1 MIVSFLCLIGP
12 GAVTCLLRARGVHEG
27 AGGNRGCAEPG
38 SLGAH
43 RRHAPVIFIL
53 LEVLAYA
60 VIHMAITTILLYPSG
75 EAEIVVLPNGMP
87 AVRYGPAAL
96 LLSVMLAAAAGL
108 WGQPV
113 RALKAKGRGK
123 RIVMYAAA
131 AAAAV
136 GLLVFPAGSSP
147 AEFQSCT
154 VPVKLNH
161 AFCGDTELLRVSG
174 GEEPEYFI
182 ALHTLSKGLGLDCGV
197 EQAGLFRIRY
207 YLGNTVFSVNR
218 MTPDRNY
225 CLRGKELFISLACLR
240 GDEPF
245 LDIRVQD
252 APVLAD
258 GSSREI
264 IYIEYD
270 PKRFDP
276 GWAIDGT
283 DAADGSVEGAADGI
297 ITVSPV
303 QNFSQDDN
311 HGDFA
316 QDRNDGTRV
325 YVIDLQ
331 NMTDARLKNTG
342 RKVRYVMNS
351 NRKNKKIILINYT
364 GRHGGGPL
372 HAYELTKALLEQ
384 GFPAA
389 AVLSADIE
397 NGKAWKRLPLEKL
410 ILIPTYTSAA
420 SFLKNHLQFVLY
432 KKYRIRKAL
441 QSYEVTAVC
450 CPMCTFWTDPVSQL
464 FPRARKIVFCHD
476 PVLHAGESYAFAV
489 KLFGVNRAYRHA
501 DEIIVHTKK
510 FVAEVE
516 TRYHKTGHVHYL
528 PLGRHSYYRSVPA
541 KRTAVTYDPEKT
553 NYVFFGRISP
563 YKGLD
568 TLAEAY
574 RKVCSRCSDVT
585 LTIAGAGE
593 FSPYRAAYRRLKRV
607 TVINRWLAD
616 EEVESI
622 FQGEHL
628 IAVLPYADA
637 TQSGVLMVAM
647 DYGVPVI
654 ATDTG
659 GLGEQLEDGVTG
671 LLTDANDSS
680 QLARQMLRLKNDRE
694 LYQRICQN
702 MKEKLP
708 GMEWGAAAKLV
719 GRLCGNLD
727 GCLDEAEKECF

>member
-252 APVLAD
+252 EPVLAD

-303 QNFSQDDN
+303 QNFAQDDN
-311 HGDFA
+311 HGDFAQDDDHGDFA

-325 YVIDLQ
+325 YVMDLQ
-331 NMTDARLKNTG
+331 NMTDARLK
-342 RKVRYVMNS
+342 KSVR
-351 NRKNKKIILINYT
+351 
-364 GRHGGGPL
+364 
-372 HAYELTKALLEQ
+372 LLESFPDAYLLLEVRNQNNAQTEKWLRLCVQTAEKGASKAADRMIPIVSGETAFETVMGVYHWKDVVYDLRDLEQVSERDMVEFLYRQ
-384 GFPAA
+384 GIRTVAGDFKNTKGLLAHE
-389 AVLSADIE
+389 L
-397 NGKAWKRLPLEKL
+397 LERG
-410 ILIPTYTSAA
+410 I
-420 SFLKNHLQFVLY
+420 
-432 KKYRIRKAL
+432 
-441 QSYEVTAVC
+441 
-450 CPMCTFWTDPVSQL
+450 
-464 FPRARKIVFCHD
+464 KIVRFC
-476 PVLHAGESYAFAV
+476 
-489 KLFGVNRAYRHA
+489 
-501 DEIIVHTKK
+501 
-510 FVAEVE
+510 
-516 TRYHKTGHVHYL
+516 
-528 PLGRHSYYRSVPA
+528 GRNLS
-541 KRTAVTYDPEKT
+541 
-553 NYVFFGRISP
+553 G
-563 YKGLD
+563 KG
-568 TLAEAY
+568 
-574 RKVCSRCSDVT
+574 
-585 LTIAGAGE
+585 
-593 FSPYRAAYRRLKRV
+593 
-607 TVINRWLAD
+607 
-616 EEVESI
+616 
-622 FQGEHL
+622 
-628 IAVLPYADA
+628 
-637 TQSGVLMVAM
+637 
-647 DYGVPVI
+647 
-654 ATDTG
+654 
-659 GLGEQLEDGVTG
+659 
-671 LLTDANDSS
+671 
-680 QLARQMLRLKNDRE
+680 
-694 LYQRICQN
+694 
-702 MKEKLP
+702 
-708 GMEWGAAAKLV
+708 
-719 GRLCGNLD
+719 
-727 GCLDEAEKECF
+727 